1 MKRYIEEREIQARF
15 LLAYFL
21 YGRVKYGSSGYSE
34 ERLARLSAYKS
45 VMNLYRPLAKE
56 ERRVKSERLL
66 YRFDLLHAEAEAL
79 EEGAFKR
86 AFLETLAQSD
96 PRRRWPGS

>member
-1 MKRYIEEREIQARF
+1 MKRYIEPREIQARF

-21 YGRVKYGSSGYSE
+21 YGRIKYGSTGYSE

-45 VMNLYRPLAKE
+45 VMNLYRPFARE
-56 ERRVKSERLL
+56 NRRVRSEAVSR
-66 YRFDLLHAEAEAL
+66 RFDLLHEQAAAL

-86 AFLETLAQSD
+86 VFLETFSQLD
-96 PRRRWPGS
+96 PCRRSPGN

>member
-15 LLAYFL
+15 LLAYFF

-45 VMNLYRPLAKE
+45 VMNLYRPLARE
-56 ERRVKSERLL
+56 HARVRSEAVLR
-66 YRFDLLHAEAEAL
+66 RFDLLHERAKAL
-79 EEGAFKR
+79 EECIFKR
-86 AFLETLAQSD
+86 VFLETLAQSD
-96 PRRRWPGS
+96 PRRRSPES